1 MTFFNKIQWVAG
13 VLLVFFIVLMTNLVD
28 KDSFNQLRQSVTTIF
43 EDRIVASDILFEIS
57 MHVQKKEL
65 AIATSDTSFFQ
76 LKNSGVNQE
85 LTQLIGR
92 YQETKLTE
100 KERSLFDDL
109 KTEIASLQAMESG
122 SISASNQRKALA
134 RIDKIT
140 HTLHGLSKIQV
151 KEGRKEMFVSN
162 KAMNT
167 IDLFTKGEIIF
178 LIIMAILVQIIILYK
193 PKESQS

>member
-1 MTFFNKIQWVAG
+1 MTFFNKVKWIAG

-43 EDRIVASDILFEIS
+43 EDRIVASDLLFEMS

-65 AIATSDTSFFQ
+65 ALATSDSSFYQ
-76 LKNSGVNQE
+76 LKNDGVNQE
-85 LTQLIGR
+85 LIQLIGR
-92 YQETKLTE
+92 YEETKLTE
-100 KERSLFDDL
+100 NERKLFDDL
-109 KTEIASLQAMESG
+109 KGEIENLQTIESG
-122 SISASNQRKALA
+122 ELNDSNRRKALA
-134 RIDKIT
+134 SIDKIT
-140 HTLHGLSKIQV
+140 HTLHGLSKVQV

-178 LIIMAILVQIIILYK
+178 LVIMAILVQIIILYK
-193 PKESQS
+193 PKESRD